1 MENRRGE
8 GQDVAVDGEDL
19 SLADDLEVAE
29 LLALQQLPNVV
40 RHCGRHQLFS
50 VGDESS
56 AARRRGPGRSF
67 TLTNQSCNKT
77 QQQKS
82 PQELHTYH

>member
-1 MENRRGE
+1 M
-8 GQDVAVDGEDL
+8 DGEDL

-29 LLALQQLPNVV
+29 LVALQQLPNVV
-40 RHCGRHQLFS
+40 GHCGRHQQFS
-50 VGDESS
+50 VGDENS
-56 AARRRGPGRSF
+56 ARRRVPVRSV
-67 TLTNQSCNKT
+67 TWTNQNCNKT